1 MARRT
6 ISFDAVSLQDSTYQI
21 QEIEHESV
29 DHREINIQRLGRKE
43 GGKFISDTFAPRIIR
58 VRGRIAGSSIDD
70 LEDKIDDL
78 KELLN
83 RKEKN
88 LDIQYASGTRRFIA
102 SCNSFKIIRAHYHI
116 TFAPFEASFL
126 IGNPPF
132 GQAIDT
138 STAEFNGLNAG
149 TTNSNFTASGT
160 YKPMPII
167 KMIVNS
173 ETAMTQISFTNTNT
187 GQTITVTPASGFTAA
202 DILLINT
209 DDYTVTL
216 NGTAIDY
223 TGYFPEFVQGGNNFK
238 FVVWSQAHNID
249 LRLIYRPLFL

>member
-1 MARRT
+1 MSRRT
-6 ISFDAVSLQDSTYQI
+6 ISFDSTSLQDTTYQI
-21 QEIEHESV
+21 QEIEHESI
-29 DHREINIQRLGRKE
+29 DHREINIQRLGRRD
-43 GGKFISDTFAPRIIR
+43 GGKIVADVFAPRYIR

-83 RKEKN
+83 RKQKN

-102 SCNSFKIIRAHYHI
+102 SCASFKITRAHYHI
-116 TFAPFEASFL
+116 TFAPFEATFV

-138 STAEFNGLNAG
+138 STAEFNALTVG
-149 TTNSNFTASGT
+149 TTNSNFTAQGT
-160 YKPMPII
+160 YKPMPTI
-167 KMIVNS
+167 KVIVNS
-173 ETAMTQISFTNTNT
+173 ETEMTQITFTNNETA
-187 GQTITVTPASGFTAA
+187 QAITVTPTGGFTAG
-202 DILLINT
+202 DTLLINT

-223 TGYFPEFVQGGNNFK
+223 SGYFPEFVAGGNDFK
-238 FVVWSQAHNID
+238 FTVWSQAHNVD
-249 LRLIYRPLFL
+249 LRLIYRALFL

>member
-6 ISFDAVSLQDSTYQI
+6 ISFDSTSLQDSTYQI

-29 DHREINIQRLGRKE
+29 DHREINIQRLARKE
-43 GGKFISDTFAPRIIR
+43 GGKFVADTFAPRTIR
-58 VRGRIAGSSIDD
+58 ISGRVSGAAIDT
-70 LEDKIDDL
+70 LEANIDSL

-88 LDIQYASGTRRFIA
+88 LDIEYASETRRYKA
-102 SCNSFKIIRAHYHI
+102 SCASFKLVRAHYHI
-116 TFAPFEASFL
+116 TFAPFEATFV

-132 GQAIDT
+132 GHAIDT
-138 STAEFNGLNAG
+138 STAEFNALTIG

-160 YKPMPII
+160 YKPMPTI
-167 KMIVNS
+167 KVIVNS
-173 ETAMTQISFTNTNT
+173 ETAMTKVAFTNRNT
-187 GQTITVTPASGFTAA
+187 GQTITVEPTAGFTAA

-216 NGTAIDY
+216 NGTATDY
-223 TGYFPEFVQGGNNFK
+223 TGYFPEFIQGGNNFK
-238 FVVWSQAHNID
+238 FVVWSQAHNVD

>member
-6 ISFDAVSLQDSTYQI
+6 ISFNAVSLQDSTYQV

-29 DHREINIQRLGRKE
+29 DHREINIQRLGNRA

-58 VRGRIAGSSIDD
+58 GRGPVAGSSIDD

-88 LDIQYASGTRRFIA
+88 LDIQYASGTRRFTA

-132 GQAIDT
+132 GQSIDT
-138 STAEFNGLNAG
+138 STAEFNGLTIG
-149 TTNSNFTASGT
+149 TTNSNFTASGS

-167 KMIVNS
+167 KVIVNS
-173 ETAMTQISFTNTNT
+173 ETEMTQVAFTNTNT
-187 GQTITVTPASGFTAA
+187 GQTITITQTSGFTAA
-202 DILLINT
+202 DILLVNT

-216 NGTAIDY
+216 NGPAIDY
-223 TGYFPEFVQGGNNFK
+223 TGYFPEFVAGGTDF
-238 FVVWSQAHNID
+238 
-249 LRLIYRPLFL
+249 